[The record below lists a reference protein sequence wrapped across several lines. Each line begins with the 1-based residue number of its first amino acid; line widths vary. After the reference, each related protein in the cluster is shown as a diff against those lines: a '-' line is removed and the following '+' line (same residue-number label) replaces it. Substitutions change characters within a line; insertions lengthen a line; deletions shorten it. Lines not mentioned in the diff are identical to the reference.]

1 MAIEMYF
8 SSLERLLVVSE
19 TDSTD
24 MVGFGSAPMS
34 LNGGGSRS
42 EWVGSKLLVGSALSL
57 QPPSLS
63 DSELISVGSGA
74 GDSESDT
81 GLSSSGN
88 G

>member
-1 MAIEMYF
+1 M
-8 SSLERLLVVSE
+8 VSE
-19 TDSTD
+19 TDSMD
-24 MVGFGSAPMS
+24 MVGFSRAPIS

-42 EWVGSKLLVGSALSL
+42 EWVGSKLSPR
-57 QPPSLS
+57 PPSLS
-63 DSELISVGSGA
+63 DNEVINVGSGA

>member
-1 MAIEMYF
+1 M
-8 SSLERLLVVSE
+8 VSE
-19 TDSTD
+19 TDSMD
-24 MVGFGSAPMS
+24 MVGFSRAPISM
-34 LNGGGSRS
+34 NGGGSRNDEV
-42 EWVGSKLLVGSALSL
+42 EWVESTLLP

-63 DSELISVGSGA
+63 DNEVISVGSGA